1 MHRSILPSYFFQ
13 PSLLQL
19 PIPTLQDT
27 LSRYL
32 RSVAPLVS
40 PATLAHTT
48 ALVASFG
55 SSDGLR
61 LQAQLLENA
70 RRAPHTSYISDDWFE
85 MYLTSRCVAAGFA
98 AAARASVAASLTPH
112 APPPCLAPC
121 PWRLQRAP
129 APEPQSP
136 AHLAQ

>member
-40 PATLAHTT
+40 PAALAHTT

-61 LQAQLLENA
+61 LHAQLLENA

-85 MYLTSRCVAAGFA
+85 MYLTSRCV
-98 AAARASVAASLTPH
+98 RACGALTR
-112 APPPCLAPC
+112 APPPLRRSHTPPPPAP
-121 PWRLQRAP
+121 PLPQWLQRAP
-129 APEPQSP
+129 APEPQPP